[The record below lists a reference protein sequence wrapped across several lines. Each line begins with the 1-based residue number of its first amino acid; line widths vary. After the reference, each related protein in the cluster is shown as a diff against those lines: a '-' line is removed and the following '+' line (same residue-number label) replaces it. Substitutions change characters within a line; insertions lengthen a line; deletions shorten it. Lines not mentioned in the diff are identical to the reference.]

1 MNALVQVIVRSFS
14 VFSCVFN
21 KFVSILDVHEQRAM
35 VRLSEKKEQLENELK
50 PIEAEIQKYN
60 EENDMIN
67 GN

>member
-1 MNALVQVIVRSFS
+1 
-14 VFSCVFN
+14 
-21 KFVSILDVHEQRAM
+21 M

-67 GN
+67 GNSYLLPLLK